1 MFSLSALKKTA
12 LICTIAMSGLAMTN
26 PASAQIDGSID
37 SAVVTATQWATL
49 ADANQ
54 ADHMWEQSGPAMQN
68 NISRDG
74 WVKYLGAV
82 KKDLGAIGGRQWV
95 QIVRISNPPNLPP
108 GEYINIAFSSR
119 FSKGLAVEKISML
132 QTTGQWIPVGYVIT
146 KIEAGAAAQN
156 AAKTR

>member
-1 MFSLSALKKTA
+1 MTSFSALKKAA
-12 LICTIAMSGLAMTN
+12 LIGSIAMIGLTTSI

-37 SAVVTATQWATL
+37 SAVATATQWATM
-49 ADANQ
+49 ADAGQ
-54 ADHMWEQSGPAMQN
+54 ADRMWDQSGPAMQS

-82 KKDLGAIGGRQWV
+82 KKDLGTIGGRQWV
-95 QIVRISNPPNLPP
+95 QIVHIANPPNLPP

-146 KIEAGAAAQN
+146 KIEAGAAA
-156 AAKTR
+156 AKTR

>member
-1 MFSLSALKKTA
+1 M
-12 LICTIAMSGLAMTN
+12 IAMIGLALTN
-26 PASAQIDGSID
+26 PVSAQIDGSID
-37 SAVVTATQWATL
+37 SAVATATQWASM
-49 ADANQ
+49 ADASQ
-54 ADHMWEQSGPAMQN
+54 ADRMWDQSGPAMQS

-95 QIVRISNPPNLPP
+95 QIVRITNPPNLPP

-146 KIEAGAAAQN
+146 KIEAGAAA
-156 AAKTR
+156 AKTR